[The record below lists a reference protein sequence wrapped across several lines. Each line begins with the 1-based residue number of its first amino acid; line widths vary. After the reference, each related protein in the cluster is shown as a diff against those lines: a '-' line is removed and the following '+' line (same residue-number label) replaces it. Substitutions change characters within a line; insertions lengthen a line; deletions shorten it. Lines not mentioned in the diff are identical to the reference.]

1 MLKLVLICYF
11 QEVSKLLSFK
21 EHLFEAQGHGLTMF
35 DIDDTLFTTDNK
47 VHVVKGGQ
55 TIRKLNAAEFNMY
68 KRGPGEQYD
77 YKEFA
82 DAARFQR
89 EAKPIRPLLAKL
101 KAMAKNI
108 KQKAGSQ
115 IIMLTARRNFDD
127 KNIFL
132 NTFRKFG
139 IPIDDIRVERA
150 GNINARSDV
159 AKKMIVNDYLS
170 KGIFNRVRLYDD
182 HKQNLVSF
190 LKLRDDYPNVDF
202 EAYLVDKGKV
212 RYFDA

>member
-1 MLKLVLICYF
+1 MLKLVLIYYF

-35 DIDDTLFTTDNK
+35 DIDDTLFTTNNK
-47 VHVVKGGQ
+47 VHVVKDGQ
-55 TIRKLNAAEFNMY
+55 VIKKLNAAEFNMY
-68 KRGPGEQYD
+68 QKGPGEKYD
-77 YKEFA
+77 YTEFR
-82 DAARFQR
+82 DAARFQKQ
-89 EAKPIRPLLAKL
+89 AKPIRPLLAKL

-115 IIMLTARRNFDD
+115 IILLTARTNFDD
-127 KNIFL
+127 KNTFL

-150 GNINARSDV
+150 GKLNARSDV
-159 AKKMIVNDYLS
+159 AKKIIVNDYLK
-170 KGIFNRVRLYDD
+170 KGMFNRVRLYDD

>member
-1 MLKLVLICYF
+1 
-11 QEVSKLLSFK
+11 
-21 EHLFEAQGHGLTMF
+21 MF
-35 DIDDTLFTTDNK
+35 DIDDTLFTTNNK
-47 VHVVKGGQ
+47 VHVVKDGQ
-55 TIRKLNAAEFNMY
+55 VIKKLNAAEFNMY
-68 KRGPGEQYD
+68 QKGPGEKYD
-77 YKEFA
+77 YTEFR
-82 DAARFQR
+82 DAARFQKQ
-89 EAKPIRPLLAKL
+89 AKPIRPLLAKL

-115 IIMLTARRNFDD
+115 IILLTARTNFDD
-127 KNIFL
+127 KNTFL

-150 GNINARSDV
+150 GQLNARSDV
-159 AKKMIVNDYLS
+159 AKKIIVNDYLK

>member
-1 MLKLVLICYF
+1 M
-11 QEVSKLLSFK
+11 LSFK

-35 DIDDTLFTTDNK
+35 DIDDTLFTTNNK
-47 VHVVKGGQ
+47 VHVVKDKQ
-55 TIRKLNAAEFNMY
+55 VIKKLSAAEFNMY
-68 KRGPGEQYD
+68 QKGPGEKYD
-77 YKEFA
+77 YTEFR
-82 DAARFQR
+82 DAARFQKQ
-89 EAKPIRPLLAKL
+89 AKPIRPLLAKL

-115 IIMLTARRNFDD
+115 IILLTARTNFDD
-127 KNIFL
+127 KNTFL

-150 GNINARSDV
+150 GQLNARSDV
-159 AKKMIVNDYLS
+159 AKKIIVNDYLK
-170 KGIFNRVRLYDD
+170 KGMFNRVRLYDD

>member
-1 MLKLVLICYF
+1 
-11 QEVSKLLSFK
+11 
-21 EHLFEAQGHGLTMF
+21 
-35 DIDDTLFTTDNK
+35 
-47 VHVVKGGQ
+47 
-55 TIRKLNAAEFNMY
+55 
-68 KRGPGEQYD
+68 
-77 YKEFA
+77 
-82 DAARFQR
+82 
-89 EAKPIRPLLAKL
+89 
-101 KAMAKNI
+101 MAKNI

>member
-1 MLKLVLICYF
+1 M
-11 QEVSKLLSFK
+11 LSFK

-35 DIDDTLFTTDNK
+35 DIDDTLFTTNNK
-47 VHVVKGGQ
+47 VHVVKDGQ
-55 TIRKLNAAEFNMY
+55 VIKKLNAAEFNMY
-68 KRGPGEQYD
+68 EKGPGEKYD
-77 YKEFA
+77 YTEFR
-82 DAARFQR
+82 DAARFQKQ
-89 EAKPIRPLLAKL
+89 AKPIRPLLAKL

-115 IIMLTARRNFDD
+115 IILLTARTNFDD
-127 KNIFL
+127 KNTFL

-150 GNINARSDV
+150 GKLNARSDV
-159 AKKMIVNDYLS
+159 AKKIIVNDYLK
-170 KGIFNRVRLYDD
+170 KGMFNRVRLYDD

>member
-1 MLKLVLICYF
+1 M
-11 QEVSKLLSFK
+11 LSFK

-35 DIDDTLFTTDNK
+35 DIDDTLFTTNNK
-47 VHVVKGGQ
+47 VHVVKDGQ
-55 TIRKLNAAEFNMY
+55 VIKKLNAAEFNMY
-68 KRGPGEQYD
+68 QKGPGEKYD
-77 YKEFA
+77 YTEFR
-82 DAARFQR
+82 DAARFQKQ
-89 EAKPIRPLLAKL
+89 AKPIRPLLAKL

-115 IIMLTARRNFDD
+115 IILLTARTNFDD
-127 KNIFL
+127 KNTFL

-150 GNINARSDV
+150 GQLNARSDV
-159 AKKMIVNDYLS
+159 AKKIIVNDYLK
-170 KGIFNRVRLYDD
+170 KGMFNRVRLYDD

>member
-1 MLKLVLICYF
+1 MLT
-11 QEVSKLLSFK
+11 FK

-35 DIDDTLFTTDNK
+35 DIDDTLFTTNNK
-47 VHVVKGGQ
+47 VHVVKDKQ
-55 TIRKLNAAEFNMY
+55 VIKKLSAAEFNMY
-68 KRGPGEQYD
+68 QKGPGEKYD
-77 YKEFA
+77 YTEFR
-82 DAARFQR
+82 DAARFQKQ
-89 EAKPIRPLLAKL
+89 AKPIRPLLAKL

-115 IIMLTARRNFDD
+115 IILLTARTNFDD
-127 KNIFL
+127 KNTFL

-150 GNINARSDV
+150 GQLNARSDV
-159 AKKMIVNDYLS
+159 AKKIIVNDYLK

-190 LKLRDDYPNVDF
+190 LKLRDDYPTVDF

>member
-1 MLKLVLICYF
+1 M
-11 QEVSKLLSFK
+11 LSFK
-21 EHLFEAQGHGLTMF
+21 EHLFESQGHGLTMF
-35 DIDDTLFTTDNK
+35 DIDDTLFTTNNK
-47 VHVVKGGQ
+47 VHVVKDKQ
-55 TIRKLNAAEFNMY
+55 VIKKLSAAEFNMY
-68 KRGPGEQYD
+68 QKGPGEKYD
-77 YKEFA
+77 YTEFR
-82 DAARFQR
+82 DAARFQKQ
-89 EAKPIRPLLAKL
+89 AKPIRPLLAKL

-115 IIMLTARRNFDD
+115 IILLTARTNFDD
-127 KNIFL
+127 KNTFL

-150 GNINARSDV
+150 GQLNARSDV
-159 AKKMIVNDYLS
+159 AKKIIVNDYLK
-170 KGIFNRVRLYDD
+170 KGMFNRVRLYDD

>member
-1 MLKLVLICYF
+1 MLKLVLIYYF

-35 DIDDTLFTTDNK
+35 DIDDTLFTTNNK
-47 VHVVKGGQ
+47 VHVVKDGQ
-55 TIRKLNAAEFNMY
+55 VIKKLNAAEFNMY
-68 KRGPGEQYD
+68 EKGPGEKYD
-77 YKEFA
+77 YTEFR
-82 DAARFQR
+82 DAARFQKQ
-89 EAKPIRPLLAKL
+89 AKPIRPLLAKL

-115 IIMLTARRNFDD
+115 IILLTARTNFDD
-127 KNIFL
+127 KNTFL

-150 GNINARSDV
+150 GKLNARSDV
-159 AKKMIVNDYLS
+159 AKKIIVNDYLK
-170 KGIFNRVRLYDD
+170 KGMFNRVRLYDD

>member
-1 MLKLVLICYF
+1 M
-11 QEVSKLLSFK
+11 LSFK

-35 DIDDTLFTTDNK
+35 DIDDTLFTTNNK
-47 VHVVKGGQ
+47 VHVVKDKQ
-55 TIRKLNAAEFNMY
+55 VIKKLSAAEFNMY
-68 KRGPGEQYD
+68 QKGPGEKYD
-77 YKEFA
+77 YTEFR
-82 DAARFQR
+82 DAARFQKQ
-89 EAKPIRPLLAKL
+89 AKPIRPLLAKL

-115 IIMLTARRNFDD
+115 IILLTARTNFDD
-127 KNIFL
+127 KNTFL

-150 GNINARSDV
+150 GQLNARSDV
-159 AKKMIVNDYLS
+159 AKKIIVNDYLK

>member
-1 MLKLVLICYF
+1 MLT
-11 QEVSKLLSFK
+11 FK

-35 DIDDTLFTTDNK
+35 DIDDTLFTTNNK
-47 VHVVKGGQ
+47 VHVVKDKQ
-55 TIRKLNAAEFNMY
+55 VIKKLSAAEFNMY
-68 KRGPGEQYD
+68 QKGPGEKYD
-77 YKEFA
+77 YTEFR
-82 DAARFQR
+82 DAARFEKQ
-89 EAKPIRPLLAKL
+89 AKPIRPLLAKL

-115 IIMLTARRNFDD
+115 IILLTARTNFDD
-127 KNIFL
+127 KNTFL

-150 GNINARSDV
+150 GQLNARSDV
-159 AKKMIVNDYLS
+159 AKKIIVNDYLK
-170 KGIFNRVRLYDD
+170 KGMFNRVRLYDD

>member
-1 MLKLVLICYF
+1 M
-11 QEVSKLLSFK
+11 LSFK

-35 DIDDTLFTTDNK
+35 DIDDTLFTTNNK
-47 VHVVKGGQ
+47 VHVVKDGQ
-55 TIRKLNAAEFNMY
+55 VIKKLNAAEFNMY
-68 KRGPGEQYD
+68 QKGPGEKYD
-77 YKEFA
+77 YTEFR
-82 DAARFQR
+82 DAARFQKQ
-89 EAKPIRPLLAKL
+89 AKPIRPLLAKL

-115 IIMLTARRNFDD
+115 IILLTARTNFDD
-127 KNIFL
+127 KNTFL

-150 GNINARSDV
+150 GKLNARSDV
-159 AKKMIVNDYLS
+159 AKKIIVNDYLK
-170 KGIFNRVRLYDD
+170 KGMFNRVRLYDD